1 VSIEVVSKAFAFVL
15 ENGELTES
23 ILFATEEIPELKPEE
38 REAIELVTP
47 HVRDS
52 YVDLLLAC
60 RQAFLSAAGDAKNRA
75 TLEKN
80 KSRRDT
86 IWERTST
93 DVPLL
98 IRNAWEAWV
107 TFALW
112 KTAEDGNPIKLFAN
126 IRTQRRHFP
135 LLSTFAQE
143 RNLDLRNAEC
153 SCRLGRILPKEGD
166 SFAKLAS
173 QLAAEAWPIASE
185 LYDRITA
192 APPK

>member
-1 VSIEVVSKAFAFVL
+1 MSIEVVSKAFAFVL

-47 HVRDS
+47 HIKDS

-60 RQAFLSAAGDAKNRA
+60 RKAFLDAAGDAKNRA
-75 TLEKN
+75 TLERNKN
-80 KSRRDT
+80 RPDT
-86 IWERTST
+86 IWERTAT
-93 DVPLL
+93 DLPLL

-107 TFALW
+107 VFALW
-112 KTAEDGNPIKLFAN
+112 RTSEDGNPIKLFAN

-135 LLSTFAQE
+135 LLSALAQE
-143 RNLDLRNAEC
+143 KKLDIRNAEC

-173 QLAAEAWPIASE
+173 DLAAVAWPVASE
-185 LYDRITA
+185 LYDRIVAT
-192 APPK
+192 PPK